1 MFLLSWDL
9 PAFSSLC
16 LLARYKVDV
25 GGSPYEA
32 VAYYHHAISLDP
44 AKGNHIQPVGM
55 GGTWENW
62 QKC

>member
-1 MFLLSWDL
+1 MFLLFWDL
-9 PAFSSLC
+9 PTFSSLC

-44 AKGNHIQPVGM
+44 AKGM
-55 GGTWENW
+55 GETWENW